1 MRYFVRAV
9 KYFIYFS
16 VLFAVIIAA
25 LVFAGV
31 VKADISLMFRD
42 GYRSLWQIALL
53 FAFVSAFYPKF
64 GFIKR
69 SVLLNGEYSLLR
81 GGIVEYMEARG
92 YRLEN
97 EDGENL
103 TFRLRSKF
111 SALFKMFE
119 DRITLTR
126 KLGGFEVEGLTKDV
140 VRIVGGLEYKF
151 RVTDED

>member
-126 KLGGFEVEGLTKDV
+126 KLGGFEAEGLTKDV

>member
-16 VLFAVIIAA
+16 VLFAAIIAA

-126 KLGGFEVEGLTKDV
+126 KLGGFEAEGLTKDV

>member
-81 GGIVEYMEARG
+81 GGIIEYMEMRG

-151 RVTDED
+151 RVTD

>member
-16 VLFAVIIAA
+16 VLFAAIIAA

>member
-16 VLFAVIIAA
+16 VLFAAIIAA

-81 GGIVEYMEARG
+81 GGIVEYMETRG